1 MKIKLEDITVIDS
14 GVRFRIVPTTLDPP
28 YELGNTVQAGDV
40 QGITRVLSE
49 KPIKYIDV
57 PVLDDD
63 VSEEI
68 ARSFL
73 WKPPKEDKLS
83 FDDFGGLKEVVDR
96 VRELIEVTLQ
106 HRDTLATIRARP
118 IKGVLFTGPPGTG
131 KTMLA
136 QIIASQ
142 SEAAFYKISGPEIFS
157 KWLGESENLLRKL
170 FQVAAKDGKAIIF
183 FDEIDSVAVER
194 GGTTH
199 EASKRIVAQLLTLM
213 DGFSSDDNVLVIAAT
228 NRPQDLDAAVRR
240 PGRFDWE
247 IEFPHPNE
255 RDREDILTKKASQ
268 HRTRDP
274 LPHGL
279 VAKHSE
285 GWSGADLAAIWT
297 EAGLLAVKDNRDE
310 IREEDYI
317 GGFER
322 VSRYKG
328 RMREI
333 GSNGGSQ

>member
-131 KTMLA
+131 KTILA

-157 KWLGESENLLRKL
+157 KWLGESEEPP
-170 FQVAAKDGKAIIF
+170 QKAVP
-183 FDEIDSVAVER
+183 S
-194 GGTTH
+194 GC
-199 EASKRIVAQLLTLM
+199 K
-213 DGFSSDDNVLVIAAT
+213 
-228 NRPQDLDAAVRR
+228 
-240 PGRFDWE
+240 
-247 IEFPHPNE
+247 
-255 RDREDILTKKASQ
+255 
-268 HRTRDP
+268 
-274 LPHGL
+274 
-279 VAKHSE
+279 
-285 GWSGADLAAIWT
+285 GW
-297 EAGLLAVKDNRDE
+297 
-310 IREEDYI
+310 
-317 GGFER
+317 
-322 VSRYKG
+322 
-328 RMREI
+328 
-333 GSNGGSQ
+333 